1 MRSLSSAHHDA
12 GGEREAEQ
20 APQRREPDQAGAGRA
35 GKADMRERVAGEGL
49 PAHHQE
55 IADDARHHR
64 HDAGGGEGIV
74 HEFILEHVSLFIPS
88 APSASG
94 RELECAGWLALG
106 RPGMTRQ

>member
-1 MRSLSSAHHDA
+1 MPMATSRLLMRSLNSAHHDA

-20 APQRREPDQAGAGRA
+20 APERRQPDQPGAGRA

-55 IADDARHHR
+55 IADNARHHR

-74 HEFILEHVSLFIPS
+74 HEFIL
-88 APSASG
+88 
-94 RELECAGWLALG
+94 RTC
-106 RPGMTRQ
+106 Q